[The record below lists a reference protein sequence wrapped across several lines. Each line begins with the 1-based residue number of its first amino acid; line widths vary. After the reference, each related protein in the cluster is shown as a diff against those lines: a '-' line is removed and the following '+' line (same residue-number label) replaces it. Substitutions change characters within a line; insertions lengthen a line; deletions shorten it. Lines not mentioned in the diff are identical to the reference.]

1 MLKLEDFEVGDRLGE
16 SSSCAAV
23 YAAKNKDREVR
34 ILPSLQWY
42 FVILHHF
49 VHLMMS
55 QDL

>member
-34 ILPSLQWY
+34 ILPSL
-42 FVILHHF
+42 L
-49 VHLMMS
+49 
-55 QDL
+55 